1 MRKGNHEPGRI
12 LVEGRGRRN
21 PGLAVATQYSIDI
34 RTFSHTRS
42 PVRIQA
48 GAVVRRTP
56 AGAVVRHIQAEAEV
70 HRIQAVGQVHRIRA
84 AAELPMA
91 AVEA

>member
-42 PVRIQA
+42 PVRSQV
-48 GAVVRRTP
+48 GAVVRRIP
-56 AGAVVRHIQAEAEV
+56 AGEQVRHI
-70 HRIQAVGQVHRIRA
+70 RAVGQVHRIRA

-91 AVEA
+91 AVGA